1 MKIYE
6 KAVENRKVLVD
17 RIAELTLK
25 EAVYTPRCAFEIGL
39 FTVEKNGRLVA
50 NDGSELGII
59 TILQHEGLI
68 GDIINSEISSNLSVS
83 FPLEQHTV
91 RSLLNLIYTVYSRG
105 VQLSKATQGNF
116 YIDKYLID
124 TLAEDENFGTKE
136 ELIDFIHGQIEDGRR
151 CEGISFDTDNVILD
165 GFKNAPELAD
175 IYRRLAAQM
184 NKFAIGSKKI
194 RAKEITEPNEKYSFR
209 VWLVRMGMSG
219 PEFKADRKELMKRLS
234 GHSAFRTEADRQKWI
249 ARYKNRSGVVD
260 AVIDRVVET
269 FHQNE
274 EKVI

>member
-151 CEGISFDTDNVILD
+151 CEGISFDTNNVILD
-165 GFKNAPELAD
+165 GFKNPELAD
-175 IYRRLAAQM
+175 IYRRLAVQM

-249 ARYKNRSGVVD
+249 ARHKNRSGVLG
-260 AVIDRVVET
+260 AVVET